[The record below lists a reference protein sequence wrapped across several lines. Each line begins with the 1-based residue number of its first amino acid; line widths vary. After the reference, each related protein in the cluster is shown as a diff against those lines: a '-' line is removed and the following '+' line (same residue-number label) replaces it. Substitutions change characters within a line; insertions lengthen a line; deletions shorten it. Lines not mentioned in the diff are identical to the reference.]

1 VIKGIDVSDYQGTGF
16 STSGLA
22 FVIVKATEGRSYINP
37 KQSAQA
43 KRARDAGCVVGFY
56 HFLWPG
62 NITAQARYFVDK
74 CASREGDMLF
84 VDWENT
90 SSGTRASGA
99 EKDAFIREVKRLR
112 GSTHR
117 VGLYCNRDF
126 WLNHDTTSYAG
137 DALWIAVY
145 NGRPGE
151 PGIKAHWLFH
161 QYTSTPIDTNVGRF
175 ADRSALRSWATGAG
189 SATEDDDMPKYV
201 NLGLDKP
208 YTIRPGQNWDAI
220 EFTKEWTDE
229 TGDHAGDGSVFA
241 RGPARYTGQLSL
253 VLQGVP
259 VGAQVQVRQSE
270 VDSAEK
276 YVVDH
281 PIAEVIGTEG
291 GTYAVIPLT
300 GRVGKGRGMRV
311 RVKGFQDS
319 PITITSAVL
328 KVTVWKES

>member
-16 STSGLA
+16 STSGLS
-22 FVIVKATEGRSYINP
+22 FVIVKATEGRSYVNP

-62 NITAQARYFVDK
+62 NIQAQAEYFVSK
-74 CASREGDMLF
+74 CASKEGDLLF

-99 EKDAFIREVKRLR
+99 EKDAFLRAVKKLR
-112 GSTHR
+112 GSSHR

-126 WLNHDTTSYAG
+126 WLNHDTTSYAA
-137 DALWIAVY
+137 DALWIADY
-145 NGRPGE
+145 NGKPGS

-161 QYTSTPIDTNVGRF
+161 QYTSSPLDTNVGRF
-175 ADRSALRSWATGAG
+175 ADRSALRTWATGTG
-189 SATEDDDMPKYV
+189 SSTEDDMPQYV

-229 TGDHAGDGSVFA
+229 TGDHATDGSVFV
-241 RGPARYTGQLSL
+241 RGPARFTGQISL
-253 VLQGVP
+253 VLEGVP

-270 VDSAEK
+270 VDSDGHLQL
-276 YVVDH
+276 DH
-281 PIAEVIGTEG
+281 PISEVVGTEG
-291 GTYAVIPLT
+291 GTYAVIPITNRL
-300 GRVGKGRGMRV
+300 GKGRGMRV
-311 RVKGFQDS
+311 RVKGFQDT
-319 PITITSAVL
+319 PITVSSAVL
-328 KVTVWKES
+328 KAVVWKED

>member
-1 VIKGIDVSDYQGTGF
+1 
-16 STSGLA
+16 
-22 FVIVKATEGRSYINP
+22 
-37 KQSAQA
+37 
-43 KRARDAGCVVGFY
+43 
-56 HFLWPG
+56 
-62 NITAQARYFVDK
+62 
-74 CASREGDMLF
+74 MLF

-99 EKDAFIREVKRLR
+99 EKDAFIREVKLLR

-126 WLNHDTTSYAG
+126 WVNRDTTSYAG
-137 DALWIAVY
+137 DALWIADY

-151 PGIKAHWLFH
+151 PGIKARWLFH
-161 QYTSTPIDTNVGRF
+161 QYTSSPLDMNVSRF
-175 ADRSALRSWATGAG
+175 ADRPALRAWAASAG

-229 TGDHAGDGSVFA
+229 AGGHTSDGSVFV
-241 RGPARYTGQLSL
+241 RGPARFTGQLSL
-253 VLQGVP
+253 VLKGVP

-270 VDSAEK
+270 VDTDGE

-281 PIAEVIGTEG
+281 PVAEVIGTEG

-300 GRVGKGRGMRV
+300 GRVGKGRRMRV
-311 RVKGFQDS
+311 RVKGFQNTS
-319 PITITSAVL
+319 ITVASAAL
-328 KVTVWKES
+328 KAMVWRES